1 MGSGSWSIRPAPRTW
16 PAPRSTSS
24 RASTAAASSSRTRR
38 PRTPAAAARRS
49 RCRSRRAMS
58 PRAALVYEHVAFDL
72 DGTLIDSRADL
83 TAAVNHVLRRL
94 RPAELPPAHRAR
106 GRSRILRRRLGARAR
121 GARRGGGGADHCAP
135 ARAGR
140 GRGGRVSDPVPFAR
154 SGAYPPR
161 PGNAVRPLV
170 DGEPAFRRIAAA
182 VESARASVWVTV
194 AFVERDLV
202 LPGARGTLFDLL
214 DRAAARGL
222 DVRALFW
229 REPELGRLL
238 PGASHFAGGAEE
250 RAWLAARGTRWLAR
264 WDHLP
269 RYCHHQKSW
278 LVDAGRPGEV
288 AFVGRIN
295 P

>member
-1 MGSGSWSIRPAPRTW
+1 
-16 PAPRSTSS
+16 
-24 RASTAAASSSRTRR
+24 
-38 PRTPAAAARRS
+38 
-49 RCRSRRAMS
+49 
-58 PRAALVYEHVAFDL
+58 
-72 DGTLIDSRADL
+72 
-83 TAAVNHVLRRL
+83 
-94 RPAELPPAHRAR
+94 
-106 GRSRILRRRLGARAR
+106 
-121 GARRGGGGADHCAP
+121 
-135 ARAGR
+135 AGR

-229 REPELGRLL
+229 REPELGRPL

-269 RYCHHQKSW
+269 RYRPAGAW
-278 LVDAGRPGEV
+278 PGAARAGRLPFPAALSPPAGATTVQITRTVRGRRYRDPTAAPGAAPFPIEGGERSV
-288 AFVGRIN
+288 LEQYLAAVGAARRTIYLEN
-295 P
+295 